1 MTASLTAHAPNPA
14 WPASEVE
21 TLTRVSELLDRGK
34 PDSALSLLPAGGTPW
49 LRNARGVCLMRLGR
63 PSQAVDALR
72 ELVFEPVG
80 HAVRADA
87 HPAHLMN
94 YATALLLDGNSDSFW
109 GIFRSARDR
118 SHPAVVRV
126 EASVWRWRARLS
138 FTQRAMVA
146 LGGGPRLVL
155 DIPPGEV

>member
-1 MTASLTAHAPNPA
+1 MSASVSAPAPSPA

-21 TLTRVSELLDRGK
+21 TLTRVSEVLDQGR

-63 PSQAVDALR
+63 PSQALDALR

-87 HPAHLMN
+87 HPVHLMN

-126 EASVWRWRARLS
+126 EASVRRWQARLS
-138 FTQRAMVA
+138 FAERLMVA
-146 LGGGPRLVL
+146 LGAGPRPAL